1 MQMTSRST
9 IIAGATA
16 LVAVF
21 SAAHAAEPYYDGA
34 KSLRSYLNEN
44 LNDSSRANDN
54 SRYGGQTTSVR
65 SLLQGFL
72 KEVGVRRAK
81 KK

>member
-9 IIAGATA
+9 LIFGATA

-21 SAAHAAEPYYDGA
+21 SAAHAAEPSYGGT

-44 LNDSSRANDN
+44 LSDFSRANDR
-54 SRYGGQTTSVR
+54 SQYGGQTTSVR
-65 SLLQGFL
+65 SMVQGFL